1 MCFDFPYNFCLK
13 HLILRTEPDM
23 IKNVT
28 VHKVPVNLI
37 WFQWHL
43 KFPKIFSKKKKK
55 SWEEAKWELS
65 NSKRTEMMQLIVF
78 F

>member
-1 MCFDFPYNFCLK
+1 VTCPALLYFSTLSYQQQDFWRREREMQRKEVTANKMCFDFPYNFCLK

-37 WFQWHL
+37 
-43 KFPKIFSKKKKK
+43 
-55 SWEEAKWELS
+55 
-65 NSKRTEMMQLIVF
+65 
-78 F
+78 

>member
-1 MCFDFPYNFCLK
+1 MQRKEVTANKMCFDFPYNFCLK

-37 WFQWHL
+37 
-43 KFPKIFSKKKKK
+43 
-55 SWEEAKWELS
+55 
-65 NSKRTEMMQLIVF
+65 
-78 F
+78 